1 MLVLSPVATAL
12 AGANSGTKFASQY
25 ANLGGVR
32 HHIRDTGDITPDGPV
47 AVLLH
52 GFAGSTEAW
61 DQAGPLLAE
70 SGCRAIAF
78 DRVGFGRTERPAPPV
93 LPAPPA
99 LPFAD
104 ALASAIESSV
114 GSASSA
120 GASALLPDPR
130 KALAIGLRKP
140 AALAPRLDWRLSQIR
155 EDPYSTNFA
164 VRRATFEL
172 LRQRVGPSA
181 APRKVFLV
189 GHSAGGPLAL
199 RALLECAKESPL
211 PRGATLAGVA
221 LLAPASLD
229 PREDADC
236 FDVADDEPGL
246 LDGVP
251 LLPDDVR
258 RRAELEARFAAFRGV
273 VSLPDAFGLQT
284 ARRIYEGRDLEEA
297 VRGQMHPRMR
307 APEYASRVTA
317 LADKYSQP
325 IREFP
330 DDWDSALLNVY
341 RADQPPRRPLSGR
354 ALLAEARAAKERG
367 GARILVATGDADGV
381 VAPRASARVAELL
394 GADEFTTMAETGHL
408 PMDER
413 PEETAKLLLDF
424 FEGA

>member
-1 MLVLSPVATAL
+1 M
-12 AGANSGTKFASQY
+12 
-25 ANLGGVR
+25 
-32 HHIRDTGDITPDGPV
+32 
-47 AVLLH
+47 
-52 GFAGSTEAW
+52 
-61 DQAGPLLAE
+61 
-70 SGCRAIAF
+70 
-78 DRVGFGRTERPAPPV
+78 
-93 LPAPPA
+93 
-99 LPFAD
+99 
-104 ALASAIESSV
+104 
-114 GSASSA
+114 
-120 GASALLPDPR
+120 
-130 KALAIGLRKP
+130 
-140 AALAPRLDWRLSQIR
+140 
-155 EDPYSTNFA
+155 
-164 VRRATFEL
+164 FEL

-258 RRAELEARFAAFRGV
+258 RRAELEARFTAFRGV

-307 APEYASRVTA
+307 APEYASRVTE
-317 LADKYSQP
+317 LADKYSLP

-330 DDWDSALLNVY
+330 DDWD
-341 RADQPPRRPLSGR
+341 
-354 ALLAEARAAKERG
+354 RAAERVPRGSASCRG
-367 GARILVATGDADGV
+367 GR
-381 VAPRASARVAELL
+381 
-394 GADEFTTMAETGHL
+394 
-408 PMDER
+408 
-413 PEETAKLLLDF
+413 
-424 FEGA
+424 

>member
-1 MLVLSPVATAL
+1 MIAVVLAPTAL
-12 AGANSGTKFASQY
+12 PRFASQY
-25 ANLGGVR
+25 ANLCGVR
-32 HHIRDTGDITPDGPV
+32 HHIRDTGEITPDGPV

-61 DQAGPLLAE
+61 DRVGPLLAE

-114 GSASSA
+114 GSESSA

-140 AALAPRLDWRLSQIR
+140 AALAPRLDWRISQLGD
-155 EDPYSTNFA
+155 DPYSTQFA

-199 RALLECAKESPL
+199 RALLECAKDDAL

-307 APEYASRVTA
+307 APEYASRVSE
-317 LADKYSQP
+317 LADKYSLP

>member
-1 MLVLSPVATAL
+1 MRERVA
-12 AGANSGTKFASQY
+12 
-25 ANLGGVR
+25 
-32 HHIRDTGDITPDGPV
+32 
-47 AVLLH
+47 
-52 GFAGSTEAW
+52 
-61 DQAGPLLAE
+61 
-70 SGCRAIAF
+70 
-78 DRVGFGRTERPAPPV
+78 
-93 LPAPPA
+93 
-99 LPFAD
+99 
-104 ALASAIESSV
+104 
-114 GSASSA
+114 
-120 GASALLPDPR
+120 
-130 KALAIGLRKP
+130 
-140 AALAPRLDWRLSQIR
+140 
-155 EDPYSTNFA
+155 
-164 VRRATFEL
+164 
-172 LRQRVGPSA
+172 
-181 APRKVFLV
+181 
-189 GHSAGGPLAL
+189 
-199 RALLECAKESPL
+199 L

-258 RRAELEARFAAFRGV
+258 RRAELEARIAAFRGV

-307 APEYASRVTA
+307 APEYASRVTE
-317 LADKYSQP
+317 LADKYSLP

-367 GARILVATGDADGV
+367 GARIPSPPAT
-381 VAPRASARVAELL
+381 PTESSRRARARRVAELL